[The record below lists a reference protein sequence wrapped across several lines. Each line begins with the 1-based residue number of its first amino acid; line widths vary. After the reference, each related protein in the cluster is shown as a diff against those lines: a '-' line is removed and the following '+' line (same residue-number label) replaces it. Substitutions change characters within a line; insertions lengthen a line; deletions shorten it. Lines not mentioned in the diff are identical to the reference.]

1 MSKIEKISN
10 LKKIKSSK
18 ISENEAMD
26 AVKTLIK
33 WAGDNPQREGLKETP
48 ARVIRS
54 YKDFFSGY
62 KSDPREILSK
72 KFKEVEGYDEIII
85 LKDIRLE
92 SHCEHHMVPFV
103 GTAHV
108 GYLPKNKVVGLSKLA
123 RLVEAFAKRLQIQE
137 KLTAQIA
144 NAIDEILQPKG
155 VGVIIE
161 ASHLCVATRGI
172 HKPDSKMVTS
182 RMLGS
187 FRNDQATRKEFL
199 ELVGFNRSK
208 FNIFFFIKKINNL

>member
-1 MSKIEKISN
+1 MSKIEKITS
-10 LKKIKSSK
+10 LKKNKSTKPSQD
-18 ISENEAMD
+18 EAIE
-26 AVKTLIK
+26 AVKTLIR
-33 WAGDNPQREGLKETP
+33 WAGDNPQREGLSETP
-48 ARVIRS
+48 KRVIKS

-62 KSDPREILSK
+62 ELDPREILSK
-72 KFKEVEGYDEIII
+72 KFKEVDGYDEMII

-92 SHCEHHMVPFV
+92 SHCEHHMVPFI

-108 GYLPKNKVVGLSKLA
+108 GYLPGKKIVGLSKLA
-123 RLVEAFAKRLQIQE
+123 RLVEVFAKRLQIQE

-161 ASHLCVATRGI
+161 ASHLCVSTRGI
-172 HKPDSKMVTS
+172 HKHESKMVTS

-199 ELVGFNRSK
+199 DLIGFNKST
-208 FNIFFFIKKINNL
+208 F

>member
-1 MSKIEKISN
+1 MSKIEKINN
-10 LKKIKSSK
+10 LKKIKDIRPSQQ
-18 ISENEAMD
+18 EAMD
-26 AVKTLIK
+26 AVKTLIR

-48 ARVIRS
+48 SRVVRS

-62 KSDPREILSK
+62 DLDPREILSK
-72 KFKEVEGYDEIII
+72 KFKEVEGYEEIII
-85 LKDIRLE
+85 LKDNRLE

-123 RLVEAFAKRLQIQE
+123 RLVEVFAKRLQIQE

-144 NAIDEILQPKG
+144 NAVDEVLQPKG

-172 HKPDSKMVTS
+172 RKPESRMVTS

-187 FRNDQATRKEFL
+187 FRTDEGTRKEFL
-199 ELVGFNRSK
+199 DLVGYNKSRF
-208 FNIFFFIKKINNL
+208 

>member
-10 LKKIKSSK
+10 LKKIKSTK
-18 ISENEAMD
+18 VSENQALES
-26 AVKTLIK
+26 VKTLIR
-33 WAGDNPQREGLKETP
+33 WAGDNPEREGLKETP
-48 ARVIRS
+48 KRVIKS

-62 KSDPREILSK
+62 NSDPREILSK
-72 KFKEVEGYDEIII
+72 KFKEVDGYDEIII
-85 LKDIRLE
+85 LKNIRLE
-92 SHCEHHMVPFV
+92 SHCEHHMVPFI

-144 NAIDEILQPKG
+144 NAIDEVLQPRG

-161 ASHLCVATRGI
+161 ASHLCVGTRGI
-172 HKPDSKMVTS
+172 HKPDAKMVTS

-199 ELVGFNRSK
+199 ELVG
-208 FNIFFFIKKINNL
+208 INKSEF

>member
-10 LKKIKSSK
+10 LKKIKSVK
-18 ISENEAMD
+18 ISENQAEE
-26 AVKTLIK
+26 AVKTLIR
-33 WAGDNPQREGLKETP
+33 WAGDNPEREGLKETP
-48 ARVIRS
+48 KRVIRS

-62 KSDPREILSK
+62 NLDPREILSK
-72 KFKEVEGYDEIII
+72 KFKEVDGYDEIII

-92 SHCEHHMVPFV
+92 SHCEHHMVPFI

-108 GYLPKNKVVGLSKLA
+108 GYLPKKKIVGLSKLA

-144 NAIDEILQPKG
+144 NAIDEVLQPKG

-199 ELVGFNRSK
+199 DLVGFNK
-208 FNIFFFIKKINNL
+208 

>member
-1 MSKIEKISN
+1 MSKIEKISK
-10 LKKIKSSK
+10 LKKIKSTK
-18 ISENEAMD
+18 VSEDQALE

-33 WAGDNPQREGLKETP
+33 WAGDNPEREGLKETP
-48 ARVIRS
+48 KRVIKS

-62 KSDPREILSK
+62 NSDPREILSK
-72 KFKEVEGYDEIII
+72 KFKEVDGYDEIII
-85 LKDIRLE
+85 LKNIRLE
-92 SHCEHHMVPFV
+92 SHCEHHMVPFI

-144 NAIDEILQPKG
+144 NAIDEVLQPRG

-161 ASHLCVATRGI
+161 ASHLCVGTRGI
-172 HKPDSKMVTS
+172 HKPDAKMVTS

-199 ELVGFNRSK
+199 ELVG
-208 FNIFFFIKKINNL
+208 INKSQF

>member
-1 MSKIEKISN
+1 MNKIEKISN
-10 LKKIKSSK
+10 LKKIKSIK
-18 ISENEAMD
+18 ISENQAVE
-26 AVKTLIK
+26 AVKTLIR
-33 WAGDNPQREGLKETP
+33 WAGDNPEREGLKETP
-48 ARVIRS
+48 KRVIRS

-62 KSDPREILSK
+62 NSDPREILSK

-85 LKDIRLE
+85 LKNIRLE
-92 SHCEHHMVPFV
+92 SHCEHHMVPFI
-103 GTAHV
+103 GIAHV
-108 GYLPKNKVVGLSKLA
+108 GYLPKKKVVGLSKLA

-144 NAIDEILQPKG
+144 NAIDEVLQPKG

-199 ELVGFNRSK
+199 DLVGFNKSN
-208 FNIFFFIKKINNL
+208 F

>member
-123 RLVEAFAKRLQIQE
+123 RLVETFAKRLQIQE

-199 ELVGFNRSK
+199 ELVGFNKSK
-208 FNIFFFIKKINNL
+208 F

>member
-1 MSKIEKISN
+1 MNKIEKISN
-10 LKKIKSSK
+10 LKKIKSIK
-18 ISENEAMD
+18 ISENQAVE
-26 AVKTLIK
+26 AVKTLIR
-33 WAGDNPQREGLKETP
+33 WAGDNPEREGLKETP
-48 ARVIRS
+48 KRVIRS

-62 KSDPREILSK
+62 NSDPREILSK

-85 LKDIRLE
+85 LKNIRLE
-92 SHCEHHMVPFV
+92 SHCEHHMVPFI

-108 GYLPKNKVVGLSKLA
+108 GYLPQKKVVGLSKLA

-144 NAIDEILQPKG
+144 NAIDEVLQPKG

-187 FRNDQATRKEFL
+187 FRNDPATRKEFL
-199 ELVGFNRSK
+199 DLVGLNKSNF
-208 FNIFFFIKKINNL
+208 

>member
-1 MSKIEKISN
+1 MSKIENISN
-10 LKKIKSSK
+10 LKKIKSTK
-18 ISENEAMD
+18 ISENQALE
-26 AVKTLIK
+26 AVKTLIR
-33 WAGDNPQREGLKETP
+33 WTGDNPEREGLKETP
-48 ARVIRS
+48 KRVIRS

-62 KSDPREILSK
+62 NSDPREILSK

-85 LKDIRLE
+85 LKNIRLE
-92 SHCEHHMVPFV
+92 SHCEHHMVPFI

-108 GYLPKNKVVGLSKLA
+108 GYLPRNKVVGLSKLA

-144 NAIDEILQPKG
+144 NAIDEVLQPKG

-199 ELVGFNRSK
+199 DLVGFNKSN
-208 FNIFFFIKKINNL
+208 F

>member
-10 LKKIKSSK
+10 LKKIKSTK
-18 ISENEAMD
+18 ISENQALD
-26 AVKTLIK
+26 AVKTLIR
-33 WAGDNPQREGLKETP
+33 WAGDDPEREGLRETP
-48 ARVIRS
+48 KRVIKS

-62 KSDPREILSK
+62 NLDPREILSK

-85 LKDIRLE
+85 LKNIRLE
-92 SHCEHHMVPFV
+92 SHCEHHMVPFI

-108 GYLPKNKVVGLSKLA
+108 GYLPKNKIVGLSKLA
-123 RLVEAFAKRLQIQE
+123 RLVETFAKRLQIQE

-144 NAIDEILQPKG
+144 NAIDEVLQPRG

-199 ELVGFNRSK
+199 DLVGLNKSEF
-208 FNIFFFIKKINNL
+208 

>member
-1 MSKIEKISN
+1 MNKIEKISN
-10 LKKIKSSK
+10 LKKIKSTK
-18 ISENEAMD
+18 ISENEATE

-33 WAGDNPQREGLKETP
+33 WAGDNPEREGLKETP
-48 ARVIRS
+48 KRVIRS

-62 KSDPREILSK
+62 NSDPREILSK

-85 LKDIRLE
+85 LKNIRLE
-92 SHCEHHMVPFV
+92 SHCEHHMVPFI

-144 NAIDEILQPKG
+144 NAIDEVLQPKG

-199 ELVGFNRSK
+199 DLVGFNKSN
-208 FNIFFFIKKINNL
+208 F

>member
-10 LKKIKSSK
+10 LKKIKSIK
-18 ISENEAMD
+18 ISEAEAMD
-26 AVKTLIK
+26 AVKTLIR
-33 WAGDNPQREGLKETP
+33 WAGDDPQREGLQETP
-48 ARVIRS
+48 KRVVKS

-62 KSDPREILSK
+62 QQEPREILSK
-72 KFKEVEGYDEIII
+72 KFKEVDGYDEIIV

-92 SHCEHHMVPFV
+92 SHCEHHMVPFI

-108 GYLPKNKVVGLSKLA
+108 GYLPKKKVVGLSKLA

-144 NAIDEILQPKG
+144 NAIDEVLPPKG

-172 HKPDSKMVTS
+172 HKPESRMVTS
-182 RMLGS
+182 RMLGT
-187 FRNDQATRKEFL
+187 FRDDQATRKEFL
-199 ELVGFNRSK
+199 ELVGFNKSK
-208 FNIFFFIKKINNL
+208 F

>member
-10 LKKIKSSK
+10 LKKIKSTK
-18 ISENEAMD
+18 ISENQALE
-26 AVKTLIK
+26 AVKTLIR
-33 WAGDNPQREGLKETP
+33 WTGDNPEREGLKETP
-48 ARVIRS
+48 KRVIRS

-62 KSDPREILSK
+62 NSDPREILSK

-85 LKDIRLE
+85 LKNIRLE
-92 SHCEHHMVPFV
+92 SHCEHHMVPFI

-108 GYLPKNKVVGLSKLA
+108 GYLPRNKVVGLSKLA

-144 NAIDEILQPKG
+144 NAIDEALQPKG

-172 HKPDSKMVTS
+172 HKSGSKMVTS
-182 RMLGS
+182 RMLGT
-187 FRNDQATRKEFL
+187 FRSDQTTRKEFL
-199 ELVGFNRSK
+199 ELVG
-208 FNIFFFIKKINNL
+208 INKSEF

>member
-10 LKKIKSSK
+10 LKKIKSTK
-18 ISENEAMD
+18 ISENQALE
-26 AVKTLIK
+26 AVKTLIR
-33 WAGDNPQREGLKETP
+33 WTGDNPEREGLKETP
-48 ARVIRS
+48 KRVIRS

-62 KSDPREILSK
+62 NSDPREILSK

-85 LKDIRLE
+85 LKNIRLE
-92 SHCEHHMVPFV
+92 SHCEHHMVPFI

-144 NAIDEILQPKG
+144 NAIDEVLQPKG

-182 RMLGS
+182 RMLGT
-187 FRNDQATRKEFL
+187 FRSDQATRKEFL
-199 ELVGFNRSK
+199 ELVG
-208 FNIFFFIKKINNL
+208 INKSQF

>member
-1 MSKIEKISN
+1 MNKIEKITK
-10 LKKIKSSK
+10 LKKNKSLK
-18 ISENEAMD
+18 PSEDEAME

-33 WAGDNPQREGLKETP
+33 WAGDNPQREGLQETP
-48 ARVIRS
+48 GRVVKS

-62 KSDPREILSK
+62 TLDPREILTK
-72 KFKEVEGYDEIII
+72 KFKEVDGYDEIII

-103 GTAHV
+103 GSAHV
-108 GYLPKNKVVGLSKLA
+108 GYLPNKKVVGLSKLA
-123 RLVEAFAKRLQIQE
+123 RLVEIFAKRLQIQE

-144 NAIDEILQPKG
+144 NTIDEVLQPKG

-172 HKPDSKMVTS
+172 HKPESRMVTS

-199 ELVGFNRSK
+199 DLIGFNKSK
-208 FNIFFFIKKINNL
+208 F

>member
-1 MSKIEKISN
+1 MNKIEKISN
-10 LKKIKSSK
+10 LKKIKSIK
-18 ISENEAMD
+18 ISENQAVE
-26 AVKTLIK
+26 AVKTLIR
-33 WAGDNPQREGLKETP
+33 WAGDNPEREGLKETP
-48 ARVIRS
+48 KRVIRS

-62 KSDPREILSK
+62 NSDPREILSK

-85 LKDIRLE
+85 LKNIRLE
-92 SHCEHHMVPFV
+92 SHCEHHMVPFI

-108 GYLPKNKVVGLSKLA
+108 GYLPQKKVVGLSKLA

-144 NAIDEILQPKG
+144 NAIDEVLQPKG

-199 ELVGFNRSK
+199 DLVGFNKSN
-208 FNIFFFIKKINNL
+208 F

>member
-10 LKKIKSSK
+10 LKKIKSK
-18 ISENEAMD
+18 KVSEDQALE

-33 WAGDNPQREGLKETP
+33 WAGDNPEREGLKETP
-48 ARVIRS
+48 KRVIKS

-62 KSDPREILSK
+62 NSDPREILSK
-72 KFKEVEGYDEIII
+72 KFKEVDGYDEIII
-85 LKDIRLE
+85 LKNIRLE
-92 SHCEHHMVPFV
+92 SHCEHHMVPFI

-144 NAIDEILQPKG
+144 NAIDEVLQPRG

-161 ASHLCVATRGI
+161 ASHLCVGTRGI
-172 HKPDSKMVTS
+172 HKPDAKMVTS

-199 ELVGFNRSK
+199 ELVG
-208 FNIFFFIKKINNL
+208 INKSQF

>member
-1 MSKIEKISN
+1 MSKIEKINN
-10 LKKIKSSK
+10 LKKIKDIRPSQQ
-18 ISENEAMD
+18 EAMD
-26 AVKTLIK
+26 AVKTLIR

-48 ARVIRS
+48 SRVVRS

-62 KSDPREILSK
+62 DLDPREILSK
-72 KFKEVEGYDEIII
+72 KFKEVEGYDEMIV
-85 LKDIRLE
+85 LKNIKLE
-92 SHCEHHMVPFV
+92 SHCDHHMVPFICE
-103 GTAHV
+103 AHV

-123 RLVEAFAKRLQIQE
+123 RLVEVFAKRLQIQE

-144 NAIDEILQPKG
+144 NAVDEVLQPKG

-172 HKPDSKMVTS
+172 RKPESRMVTS

-187 FRNDQATRKEFL
+187 FRTDEGTRKEFL
-199 ELVGFNRSK
+199 DLVGYNKSK
-208 FNIFFFIKKINNL
+208 F

>member
-1 MSKIEKISN
+1 MNKIEKISN
-10 LKKIKSSK
+10 LKKIKSTK
-18 ISENEAMD
+18 ISENEATE

-33 WAGDNPQREGLKETP
+33 WAGDNPEREGLKETP
-48 ARVIRS
+48 KRVIRS

-62 KSDPREILSK
+62 NSDPREILSK

-85 LKDIRLE
+85 LKNIRLE
-92 SHCEHHMVPFV
+92 SHCEHHMVPFI

-144 NAIDEILQPKG
+144 NAIDEVLQPKG

-199 ELVGFNRSK
+199 DLVGFNKSR
-208 FNIFFFIKKINNL
+208 L

>member
-1 MSKIEKISN
+1 MNKIEKISN
-10 LKKIKSSK
+10 LKKIKSLK
-18 ISENEAMD
+18 ISENQALD
-26 AVKTLIK
+26 AVKTLVK
-33 WAGDNPQREGLKETP
+33 WAGDDPEREGLRETP
-48 ARVIRS
+48 KRVIRS

-62 KSDPREILSK
+62 NLDPREILSK

-85 LKDIRLE
+85 LKNIRLE
-92 SHCEHHMVPFV
+92 SHCEHHMVPFI

-108 GYLPKNKVVGLSKLA
+108 GYLPKNKIVGLSKLA
-123 RLVEAFAKRLQIQE
+123 RLVETFAKRLQIQE

-144 NAIDEILQPKG
+144 NAIDEVLQPRG

-199 ELVGFNRSK
+199 DLVGLNKSEF
-208 FNIFFFIKKINNL
+208 

>member
-1 MSKIEKISN
+1 MNKIEKISN
-10 LKKIKSSK
+10 LKKIKSLK
-18 ISENEAMD
+18 ISENQALD
-26 AVKTLIK
+26 AVKTLIR
-33 WAGDNPQREGLKETP
+33 WAGDDPEREGLKETP
-48 ARVIRS
+48 KRVVNS

-62 KSDPREILSK
+62 DLDPREILSK

-85 LKDIRLE
+85 LKNIRLE
-92 SHCEHHMVPFV
+92 SHCEHHMVPFI

-108 GYLPKNKVVGLSKLA
+108 GYLPKKKVVGLSKLA
-123 RLVEAFAKRLQIQE
+123 RLVETFAKRLQIQE

-144 NAIDEILQPKG
+144 NAIDEVLQPKG

-199 ELVGFNRSK
+199 DLVGFNKSN
-208 FNIFFFIKKINNL
+208 F